1 MTCHWRIV
9 VGRDLNVSL
18 VLSWENCWCCGAFCE
33 VFYPLNK
40 LKDVLW
46 KRRFMNSPFTTK
58 WPNACACP
66 KTFAAEHLYTP
77 ASLPCTFCKLR
88 IPPVTADC
96 LICNLFGSLLHNTA
110 GWGLP
115 VTEHWNVADP
125 LSFTVTLEGERATE
139 GAENDS
145 PGSPFG
151 PGMPV
156 GPVSP
161 FWPLIP
167 SSPGSPTGPLM
178 PCLPLFPGN
187 PIMPWSPLFPGL
199 PLCPLRPRS
208 PFSPLGPGGPGGPGN
223 EHVTP
228 LEWQSCSLPSDK
240 SFLIFHT
247 VWSTEFVLFELVESA
262 WRLYSLFL
270 WCMGNWSSKKEKKIN
285 KTVHCYK
292 VRMIPINNNS
302 RSAAV
307 KFYSEFINRLRI
319 IYIFFIWWKYVI
331 YSLSCV
337 SLGAALTLCLIEN
350 QQGPLDYLQIRW
362 FMLPRIP
369 RLLSQFM
376 RRTLAPVADG
386 DWFGPVVYQ
395 SLIQS
400 LHRRS
405 KLSREGAKRI
415 QSNLNNTD
423 SSLLWAVIFALNL
436 KIDTI
441 SIEFLPL

>member
-1 MTCHWRIV
+1 MSTWHLLNDKVAVCPRIKASWFSTPF
-9 VGRDLNVSL
+9 DPQNLCC
-18 VLSWENCWCCGAFCE
+18 LSW
-33 VFYPLNK
+33 LNQP
-40 LKDVLW
+40 DAYI
-46 KRRFMNSPFTTK
+46 
-58 WPNACACP
+58 ACS
-66 KTFAAEHLYTP
+66 YG
-77 ASLPCTFCKLR
+77 
-88 IPPVTADC
+88 V
-96 LICNLFGSLLHNTA
+96 
-110 GWGLP
+110 WGI
-115 VTEHWNVADP
+115 EA
-125 LSFTVTLEGERATE
+125 LER
-139 GAENDS
+139 
-145 PGSPFG
+145 
-151 PGMPV
+151 
-156 GPVSP
+156 
-161 FWPLIP
+161 
-167 SSPGSPTGPLM
+167 
-178 PCLPLFPGN
+178 
-187 PIMPWSPLFPGL
+187 
-199 PLCPLRPRS
+199 
-208 PFSPLGPGGPGGPGN
+208 
-223 EHVTP
+223 
-228 LEWQSCSLPSDK
+228 K
-240 SFLIFHT
+240 
-247 VWSTEFVLFELVESA
+247 
-262 WRLYSLFL
+262 
-270 WCMGNWSSKKEKKIN
+270 KKIN

-292 VRMIPINNNS
+292 VRMIPKNNNS

-337 SLGAALTLCLIEN
+337 SLGAALTLCLVEN

-386 DWFGPVVYQ
+386 DWFGLVVYQ

-423 SSLLWAVIFALNL
+423 ISLLWAVIFALNL